1 MSLFSL
7 FTQLLRLLQKTRD
20 LTAEQQMEF
29 SPSCALFV
37 CNKWD
42 NVPPAEANDVIKHI
56 IDKLKQ
62 CLPDLDPNLQVMRL
76 STAKALMVQKYNIMN
91 AEFAL
96 LTENIGR
103 LVEKSIE
110 TRLEQQ
116 WR

>member
-1 MSLFSL
+1 
-7 FTQLLRLLQKTRD
+7 
-20 LTAEQQMEF
+20 MEF

-42 NVPPAEANDVIKHI
+42 NVPPAEAKDVIKHI

-116 WR
+116 WRWDTRFNVIFHLHNVNPF